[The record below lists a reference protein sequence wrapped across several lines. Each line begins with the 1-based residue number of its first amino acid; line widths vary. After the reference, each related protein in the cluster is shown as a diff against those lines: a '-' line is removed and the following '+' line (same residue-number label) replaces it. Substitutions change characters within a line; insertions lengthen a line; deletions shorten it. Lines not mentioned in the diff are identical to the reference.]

1 MEQKKSASLKTAYAE
16 GTEIL
21 KDAGITE
28 HMLDAWYL
36 LEYVTG
42 VTKARYY
49 MDPDRSMDSEAY
61 ETYLACIRKRATHI
75 PLQHITGVQE
85 FMGLEFAVNEH
96 VLIPRQDTE
105 VLVEE
110 TLEVLKRKSREISGN
125 LEKFR
130 STKGEAKRKDVAGLE
145 DSIRLL
151 DLCTGSGC
159 ILISLLY
166 YMKKAGQKIS
176 GTGADISEEALKVA
190 EKNLR
195 LLEEEGRPTL
205 VQGDLFEHL
214 SGTYDVIVS
223 NPPYIRTA
231 EIEKLEEEVK
241 LHDPFGALDGKE
253 DGLYFY
259 RKIIE
264 ESQMHLKKQGQLLF
278 EIGYDQG
285 EAVSELMKNAGFE
298 QVYVKKDLAGLDRVV
313 SGVYTK

>member
-1 MEQKKSASLKTAYAE
+1 MESKRSVSLKTAYAE

-21 KDAGITE
+21 KNAGITE
-28 HMLDAWYL
+28 FMLDAWYL

-49 MDPDRSMDSEAY
+49 MEPDREMKPEAY
-61 ETYLACIRKRATHI
+61 HTYVECIQRRSTHI

-85 FMGLEFAVNEH
+85 FMGLEFQVSEH

-105 VLVEE
+105 ILVEE
-110 TLEVLKRKSREISGN
+110 ALEVLKRKNKRPGEDTNECGNASGKREKKDAVNTGN
-125 LEKFR
+125 PIK
-130 STKGEAKRKDVAGLE
+130 
-145 DSIRLL
+145 LL

-159 ILISLLY
+159 ILISLFY
-166 YMKKAGQKIS
+166 YMKKAGQKIC

-190 EKNLR
+190 EKNLN
-195 LLEEEGRPTL
+195 LLGEENLPEL
-205 VQGDLFEHL
+205 ISGDLFENI
-214 SGTYDVIVS
+214 SGKYDVIVS

-259 RKIIE
+259 RRIIG
-264 ESQMHLKKQGQLLF
+264 ESRAYLENQGQLLF

-285 EAVSELMKNAGFE
+285 KAVGELMKNAGFE
-298 QVYVKKDLAGLDRVV
+298 QVYIKKDLAGLDRVV

>member
-1 MEQKKSASLKTAYAE
+1 MEQKKSAGLKTAYAE

-28 HMLDAWYL
+28 YMLDAWYL

-49 MDPDRSMDSEAY
+49 MDPDRLMESEVY
-61 ETYLACIRKRATHI
+61 ETYLECIQKRATHI

-110 TLEVLKRKSREISGN
+110 TLEVLKRKSRKPSES

-130 STKGEAKRKDVAGLE
+130 STTGETKKKDAADPE
-145 DSIRLL
+145 DSIELL

-166 YMKKAGQKIS
+166 YMNKAGQKIS

-195 LLEEEGRPTL
+195 LLEDEERPTL
-205 VQGDLFEHL
+205 VRGDLFEHL

-264 ESQMHLKKQGQLLF
+264 ESRLHLKKQGQLLF

-285 EAVSELMKNAGFE
+285 EAVSKLMKNAGFE